1 MSNENKAIIYRLI
14 DEVWNQ
20 RKLDTLDEIVAPDA
34 VIHSPTVPDLN
45 RGPEGAKQY
54 VRLFWDAF
62 PDLQVTTDDI
72 VAEGDK
78 VALRWSAYGTHKG
91 KLLSIAPTGKSMRI
105 TGQAIYSIVAGKI
118 EEDWIN
124 ADTLGMLQQL
134 GIVPPFPHQTT

>member
-20 RKLDTLDEIVAPDA
+20 RKLDILDEIVAPDA
-34 VIHSPTVPDLN
+34 VIHSPMIPDLN

-54 VRLFWDAF
+54 VRLFWAAF
-62 PDLQVTTDDI
+62 PDLHITTDDM

-78 VALRWSAYGTHKG
+78 VALRWSARGTHQG
-91 KLLSIAPTGKSMRI
+91 RLMGIEPTGRQMTI
-105 TGQAIYSIVAGKI
+105 TGQAIYQIAAGQIKD
-118 EEDWIN
+118 DWIN

-134 GIVPPFPHQTT
+134 AVIPSFPQKLL